1 MTREGENMAGF
12 FSPEGKLYKFMDRFT
27 DVFKLNMLWILFSL
41 PIVTMG
47 AATIAVSTVTLHMTD
62 EEEGNVGAEF
72 LSAFKSNLRQGIA
85 MTFLTL
91 IPIWALYL
99 DFQIASVTAN
109 HAVPLLIMGL
119 VSGYVIIFSL
129 LYVYPLLAR
138 YENTVLGSLRNSF
151 RISMKFFMRSVLLL
165 ALLVIELALIF
176 LNGTTIF
183 IGLLIGPVFINYT
196 ISGFASGIFKEL
208 EKIPGTVVE
217 RESSDTGNGDG

>member
-1 MTREGENMAGF
+1 MAGL

-47 AATIAVSTVTLHMTD
+47 AATIAVSAVTLHMVD

-72 LSAFKSNLRQGIA
+72 MSAFKSNLRQGIV
-85 MTFLTL
+85 MSFFTL
-91 IPIWALYL
+91 IPIWALYI
-99 DFQIASVTAN
+99 DFQIASVAQN
-109 HAVPLLIMGL
+109 YAIPMLIMGL
-119 VSGYVIIFSL
+119 VSAYIIIFSL

-138 YENTVLGSLRNSF
+138 YENTVFGSLRNSF

-165 ALLVIELALIF
+165 ALLVVELALIF
-176 LNGTTIF
+176 WSTTTIF

-196 ISGFASGIFKEL
+196 ISGFASSIFKEL
-208 EKIPGTVVE
+208 EKIPGTVIE
-217 RESSDTGNGDG
+217 KDEPDEAEN